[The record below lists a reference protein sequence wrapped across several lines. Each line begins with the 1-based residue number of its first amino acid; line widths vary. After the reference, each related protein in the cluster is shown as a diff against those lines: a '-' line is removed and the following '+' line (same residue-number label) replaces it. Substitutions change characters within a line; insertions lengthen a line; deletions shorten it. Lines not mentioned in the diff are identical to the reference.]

1 MTFNT
6 SEVGIQKGREV
17 FDMSALFSSSV
28 HVEIQHPARVIV
40 LGKTWKIITQIDKKW
55 LQIGTPFNCFIG
67 IFKNS
72 VHKLCFI

>member
-17 FDMSALFSSSV
+17 FEMSALFSSSV
-28 HVEIQHPARVIV
+28 HVGIQHPARVIG
-40 LGKTWKIITQIDKKW
+40 LGKTWKILTQIDKMW
-55 LQIGTPFNCFIG
+55 LQIGTPFKRFIS

-72 VHKLCFI
+72 